1 MQVVEAFSCHDID
14 GTRYLR
20 ADYTVDCASA
30 EWRSI
35 AAYAAVFVVFYVA
48 LLPVAV
54 LATLYRYRGRAAGR
68 RVAPQ
73 GLVLGFLL
81 DDYKLTMP
89 CLMWD
94 GFEMLRCGS

>member
-1 MQVVEAFSCHDID
+1 M
-14 GTRYLR
+14 
-20 ADYTVDCASA
+20 
-30 EWRSI
+30 
-35 AAYAAVFVVFYVA
+35 FVVCYVA

-54 LATLYRYRGRAAGR
+54 LATLYQYRGRAAGR

-94 GFEMLRCGS
+94 GFEMLRCVM